1 MGNTPIAP
9 REQHNMET
17 IPEVTSSQDDH
28 VSSEMTRTNSS
39 SQEDHVSE
47 MTRTNSVN
55 ANANELGST
64 QNETSMY
71 LPKGFNRSNNSVIMP
86 SRPYGS
92 GGPSI
97 AGGGESPQWGW
108 YINIKSPTTE
118 MYHSGSRPPLHKVED
133 SSANASQASTR
144 YLPKTMN
151 RSNNSV
157 SMPSKPYGCGGAST
171 AGGIESPQW
180 GWSIS
185 ATPPAS
191 DMYHCGNRP
200 PSRQQDTSTNTR
212 PVSSGTVISESSKA
226 TSHQPNRIF
235 RDMQK
240 GASLGWSSVPL

>member
-1 MGNTPIAP
+1 MGNTPIVP
-9 REQHNMET
+9 REQQNMET
-17 IPEVTSSQDDH
+17 IPEITSSQDDH
-28 VSSEMTRTNSS
+28 VSA
-39 SQEDHVSE
+39 E
-47 MTRTNSVN
+47 MTRTNSVS
-55 ANANELGST
+55 ANANELGLT

-71 LPKGFNRSNNSVIMP
+71 LPKGVNRTNNGVIMP

-92 GGPSI
+92 GSPST

-118 MYHSGSRPPLHKVED
+118 MYHSGSRPPLHKNED

-144 YLPKTMN
+144 YLPKTMK

-157 SMPSKPYGCGGAST
+157 RMPSKPYGCGGAST
-171 AGGIESPQW
+171 AGGIESSQW
-180 GWSIS
+180 GWSIG

-191 DMYHCGNRP
+191 DMYHCGSRP
-200 PSRQQDTSTNTR
+200 PSGQEDASTNTR
-212 PVSSGTVISESSKA
+212 PVSSGKVLSESSRA

-240 GASLGWSSVPL
+240 GASLGWSSIPL